1 MPDQVP
7 GVPLDGAVAAAV
19 GPQVVAPPAPAN
31 PAGDNNLQNANNLVP
46 APQPA
51 AREVSFRVCATSLVF
66 ASVYQVTVFESVSI
80 LFSRLG
86 YKFSFRVCVQF
97 YFPSVWQV

>member
-7 GVPLDGAVAAAV
+7 GVPLDGAVAVAV

-31 PAGDNNLQNANNLVP
+31 PAGDNNLQNANDVVP

-51 AREVSFRVCATSLVF
+51 AREVSFRVCATSLE
-66 ASVYQVTVFESVSI
+66 VTVFASVSI

-86 YKFSFRVCVQF
+86 YNFSFGVSVQI
-97 YFPSVWQV
+97 